1 MDKFCIIT
9 NVEKDENFQITHMIT
24 DYLDAH
30 NKKYLVAVN
39 ENIDQYRD
47 NGFIMPSEIPDDV
60 ECAIILGGDGTMIM
74 AANDL
79 ISSDVP
85 IIGVNLGT
93 LGFLTE
99 IDKNDIY
106 ESLDILFNKD
116 LKIESRLMLDGSIFC
131 NQNEVYHGYALN
143 DIVINKK
150 STSGLIRVKIYVNDE
165 VANTY
170 LSDGVIISTPTGST
184 GYNLSA
190 GGPIV
195 APYSKVMIIT
205 PICPHSLF
213 NRSIIVSQE
222 DEIRIELEKRSKRTE
237 EAIIS
242 LDGNARI
249 ELHTGDTVEVK
260 RAKKKAKLVKINKK
274 SFFDQIRT
282 KLGED
287 KD

>member
-1 MDKFCIIT
+1 
-9 NVEKDENFQITHMIT
+9 
-24 DYLDAH
+24 
-30 NKKYLVAVN
+30 
-39 ENIDQYRD
+39 
-47 NGFIMPSEIPDDV
+47 
-60 ECAIILGGDGTMIM
+60 
-74 AANDL
+74 
-79 ISSDVP
+79 
-85 IIGVNLGT
+85 
-93 LGFLTE
+93 
-99 IDKNDIY
+99 
-106 ESLDILFNKD
+106 
-116 LKIESRLMLDGSIFC
+116 MLDGSIFC
-131 NQNEVYHGYALN
+131 GQNEVYHGYALN